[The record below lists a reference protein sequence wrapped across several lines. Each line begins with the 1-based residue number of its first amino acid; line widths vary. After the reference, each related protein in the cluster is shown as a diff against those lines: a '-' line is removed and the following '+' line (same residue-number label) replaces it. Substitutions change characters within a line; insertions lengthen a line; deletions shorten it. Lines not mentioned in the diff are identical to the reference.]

1 MSPSLRRAE
10 LYDVPVLHAMAGRFL
25 LNRLSP
31 AAIERHGFLVSHLGT
46 EGYRQWLDRAEYFLV
61 LEEEQGLAAFVLAY
75 SRDQV
80 DATDPLGARLLARH
94 SEPFVLID
102 QVCVLPERSGKG
114 FAGQLYQRVRE
125 ASGGQAQIAVLV
137 LEPYNGPSVRF
148 HQRLGFSEQFTY
160 TGEDGMLRGVFL
172 RDAVAAAG

>member
-1 MSPSLRRAE
+1 MTPSLRRAE
-10 LYDVPVLHAMAGRFL
+10 LYDVPVLHAMADRFL

-31 AAIERHGFLVSHLGT
+31 AAIERHGFLVSRLGS
-46 EGYRQWLDRAEYFLV
+46 EGYRKCLDRADQFHV
-61 LEEEQGLAAFVLAY
+61 LEDEQGLAAFVLAY
-75 SRDQV
+75 SRDRV
-80 DATDPLGARLLARH
+80 DPADPLGARLLSRY

-148 HQRLGFSEQFTY
+148 HQRMGFSERFTF

-172 RDAVAAAG
+172 REALP